1 MQTILSAVR
10 LRQILLRL
18 STDLSERSIA
28 KDLKMGRN
36 QLRALRKLFGSISD
50 NYKTLLAMEDAELWE
65 SVQKARHDILELQA
79 AKGLKEDTR
88 KSEIIEQ
95 LDYYRQELVRPGV
108 TLQILWQ
115 EYARQHD
122 APYGYSFFCRIVKY
136 HLGRKAPSYN
146 RFYAPGDYLMVDFA
160 GDRMSYI
167 DQDTGECHEPCTLV
181 CTMAYSNY
189 TYVELLPNAST
200 DELIRGL
207 NNCLNYLGAIPR
219 IALSDNMAQWVI
231 KPHRYEPVFTIAME
245 AWANHNG
252 ILLQATRIASPK
264 DKAPVENQVRII
276 YRRIYAPL
284 RDRRFFS
291 LKQLND
297 AVREQLDIHNK
308 TNFQSR
314 TYSRYDQFIADE
326 KPQMNPLPLA
336 MFVPRHY
343 TSGKVQMN
351 YHVYL
356 GEDKHYYSVPHSL
369 LGERVEIIYDTQTV
383 EIYHKLNRVAIH
395 TRNYNKQGYTTNHSH
410 LHPSHAAMDKE
421 LSEGSEQL
429 LQRAE
434 GYGKYTKEYVDKMLK
449 SRPHPTH
456 AYKPVQGI
464 LHLGGLNKYGPERL
478 ENACKMALNLKEYRY
493 SIIEAILKN
502 KQDLLHS
509 TESVEGELTARPQS
523 HENLRGA
530 DNFKDELI

>member
-1 MQTILSAVR
+1 
-10 LRQILLRL
+10 
-18 STDLSERSIA
+18 
-28 KDLKMGRN
+28 
-36 QLRALRKLFGSISD
+36 
-50 NYKTLLAMEDAELWE
+50 
-65 SVQKARHDILELQA
+65 
-79 AKGLKEDTR
+79 
-88 KSEIIEQ
+88 
-95 LDYYRQELVRPGV
+95 
-108 TLQILWQ
+108 
-115 EYARQHD
+115 
-122 APYGYSFFCRIVKY
+122 
-136 HLGRKAPSYN
+136 
-146 RFYAPGDYLMVDFA
+146 
-160 GDRMSYI
+160 
-167 DQDTGECHEPCTLV
+167 
-181 CTMAYSNY
+181 
-189 TYVELLPNAST
+189 
-200 DELIRGL
+200 
-207 NNCLNYLGAIPR
+207 
-219 IALSDNMAQWVI
+219 
-231 KPHRYEPVFTIAME
+231 
-245 AWANHNG
+245 
-252 ILLQATRIASPK
+252 
-264 DKAPVENQVRII
+264 
-276 YRRIYAPL
+276 
-284 RDRRFFS
+284 
-291 LKQLND
+291 
-297 AVREQLDIHNK
+297 
-308 TNFQSR
+308 
-314 TYSRYDQFIADE
+314 
-326 KPQMNPLPLA
+326 
-336 MFVPRHY
+336 
-343 TSGKVQMN
+343 MN